1 MVCPPG
7 PHHLHARYFDHHRTM
22 KNPIIEEVREAQAA
36 LAAEH
41 GYDLQRIHEWAKAA
55 QEAREKARRKIAPGK
70 GASGTT
76 PKKEKA
82 PSKSEE

>member
-1 MVCPPG
+1 MN
-7 PHHLHARYFDHHRTM
+7 
-22 KNPIIEEVREAQAA
+22 NPIIEEVREARAA

-70 GASGTT
+70 SASGTI
-76 PKKEKA
+76 PKKETA
-82 PSKSEE
+82 LSKSKK